1 VSRRPWLAAWL
12 WLRGAPVVALSGL
25 LLMATGIGLA
35 TVVVPRE
42 AQKLRELK
50 AQGARLAVT
59 TGTTPRPH
67 EEPTRDLQ
75 KWQRFQAHLGDAAA
89 LPAQL
94 NVIYGIAARH
104 GLQLSTGQYKASL
117 DSSRTYSTYEIRLPV
132 DGSYPSL
139 RGFCEDVLLALPNAT
154 LDSLSFKR
162 DAAGSPTLQA
172 NTQFTLYLTPRN
184 WPTDVRATGAQQ

>member
-1 VSRRPWLAAWL
+1 MSRRPWLAAWL
-12 WLRGAPVVALSGL
+12 WLRAAPVVSLSGL

-42 AQKLRELK
+42 AQQLRELK
-50 AQGARLAVT
+50 AQGARLAAT
-59 TGTTPRPH
+59 SGTTARSH
-67 EEPTRDLQ
+67 EEPTRDPQ

-94 NVIYGIAARH
+94 DVIYGIAARR

-117 DSSRTYSTYEIRLPV
+117 DPSHAYSSYEIRLPI
-132 DGSYPSL
+132 DGSYPAL

-172 NTQFTLYLTPRN
+172 STQFTLYLTPRN
-184 WPTDVRATGAQQ
+184 WPTGVRATGAQQ